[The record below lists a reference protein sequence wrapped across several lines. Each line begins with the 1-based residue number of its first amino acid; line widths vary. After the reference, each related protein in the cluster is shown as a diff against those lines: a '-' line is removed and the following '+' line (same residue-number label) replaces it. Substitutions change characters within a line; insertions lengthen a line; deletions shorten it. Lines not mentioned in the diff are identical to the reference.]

1 MNFSV
6 RLQQLMDERSMSIYT
21 LAKRSGVSWNT
32 IKNFFVRGNANPTL
46 QTLEL
51 LCKGLGINLAQ
62 FFDEDG
68 ESVVL
73 TAEQQRLIDR
83 WNTISD
89 DEKQIIS
96 NMLDVMV
103 SRK

>member
-32 IKNFFVRGNANPTL
+32 IKNFFVRSSANPTL

-51 LCKGLGINLAQ
+51 LCKGLGISLAQ
-62 FFDEDG
+62 FFDVDG
-68 ESVVL
+68 ETVVL
-73 TAEQQRLIDR
+73 TAEQQRFLDR

-89 DEKQIIS
+89 EEKQIIS
-96 NMLDVMV
+96 NMLDVML
-103 SRK
+103 SKK

>member
-1 MNFSV
+1 MNFSA
-6 RLQQLMDERSMSIYT
+6 RLQQLMDERGMSIYT

-32 IKNFFVRGNANPTL
+32 IKNFFVRNSANPTL

-51 LCKGLGINLAQ
+51 LCKGLGISLAQ
-62 FFDEDG
+62 FFEEGG

-73 TAEQQRLIDR
+73 TAEQQYLIDR

-89 DEKQIIS
+89 EEKQIIS